1 MEKKLRAQIEI
12 LAALQIIDREIREH
26 AAVKQGL
33 LSELREK
40 QRLIQESKQE
50 IEALTATCAAKER
63 LRLEKDKLLHEETQ
77 KATDK
82 RMRMNRIK
90 NIKELQALQREID
103 QIRQANGE
111 AEEELLN
118 MMVEIDGL
126 KGEIKANQEI
136 LLAAQQDWQQKQE
149 ALQTQIAAIDQA
161 VDKASIR
168 RERIAEEIDASLM
181 SRYELIFSR
190 RGGNAVVEATGG
202 ICQGCYMNIP
212 PQLWNE
218 IIRREKVNLCPSCQR
233 ILHYKAPEEQEKMA

>member
-1 MEKKLRAQIEI
+1 MRAQIEI

-40 QRLIQESKQE
+40 QRLIQERKQE
-50 IEALTATCAAKER
+50 IEALTAACAAKEK
-63 LRLEKDKLLHEETQ
+63 LRLEKDKLLHEESQ

-90 NIKELQALQREID
+90 NVKELQALQREID

-136 LLAAQQDWQQKQE
+136 LLAAQQDWQQNQE
-149 ALQTQIAAIDQA
+149 ALETQRAAIDQA

-168 RERIAEEIDASLM
+168 RQRIAEEIDASLM

-218 IIRREKVNLCPSCQR
+218 IIRSEKVNLCPSCQR